1 MVQAIEL
8 YLDQIDYRVGDT
20 AIHYESRDTSI
31 THTAPFDDAGCMI
44 AANQLKQRRRR
55 TSSA

>member
-20 AIHYESRDTSI
+20 AIHYESRDTASP
-31 THTAPFDDAGCMI
+31 T
-44 AANQLKQRRRR
+44 RRRSM
-55 TSSA
+55 TPAA